1 VSTSVDGAVVGAQA
15 AGYVRN
21 VALYREDLRRYLR
34 ELNWADEWR
43 SAAFDNAEDEL
54 AFHSTVLSRLYEA
67 GWNRYGWPEDAG
79 GLGGTE
85 IHRAAYFEEL
95 AAAMLPAPEQHWTL
109 EVIGPAVHH
118 FAPHLAAQFL
128 PAYLRGSEWWG
139 QCFSE
144 PEAGSDLAALRC
156 RAVDDGAGGFVING
170 QKIWTSQGPT
180 ATRFLLLARTGTPES
195 RHRGLSTFLVDAG
208 VAGLTV
214 RPIALASG
222 RRELAEVFFDDV
234 RVPHDRLIGDI
245 DAGWAVVMYLMQYER
260 GMYGYAVLTT
270 ALTELGRLR
279 AEMVTHGAS
288 EASRERFARIYVSV
302 VAAQARAARTVRA
315 LAEKRMVGPESSI
328 DKLLFAKAEKDIN
341 DLILDVR
348 REWMI
353 AGAAPAATSSAGA
366 APAATSSAGAAPAAT
381 SSTGARPGV
390 GKELNAARAKWWYT
404 RAATIMGG
412 SAEVQRGIIADHI
425 LGLPKEQRR

>member
-1 VSTSVDGAVVGAQA
+1 VAAQGREYVSQI
-15 AGYVRN
+15 
-21 VALYREDLRRYLR
+21 ALYRQDFRRYLR
-34 ELNWADEWR
+34 ELDWADEWR
-43 SAAFDNAEDEL
+43 NASFDNAEDEL
-54 AFHSTVLSRLYEA
+54 AYHATVLARLHEA

-109 EVIGPAVHH
+109 EVIGPTLYHY
-118 FAPHLAAQFL
+118 APQLAARYL
-128 PAYLRGSEWWG
+128 PGYLRGAEWWG

-144 PEAGSDLAALRC
+144 PESGSDLASLRC
-156 RAVDDGAGGFVING
+156 RATDDGAGGFVMNG

-180 ATRFLLLARTGTPES
+180 ATRFLVLARTGTPES
-195 RHRGLSTFLVDAG
+195 RHRGLSTFVVDADTPG
-208 VAGLTV
+208 VTV
-214 RPIALASG
+214 RPITLASG

-234 RVPHDRLIGDI
+234 QVRSERLIGD
-245 DAGWAVVMYLMQYER
+245 AGGGWAVVMYLMQYER

-288 EASRERFARIYVSV
+288 PAGRERFAQIYVAV
-302 VAAQARAARTVRA
+302 VAAQARAATTVRA
-315 LAEKRMVGPESSI
+315 LAEGRGVGPNSSI

-353 AGAAPAATSSAGA
+353 GGAAPAATSG
-366 APAATSSAGAAPAAT
+366 T
-381 SSTGARPGV
+381 GV
-390 GKELNAARAKWWYT
+390 GNDSAKELDAARAKWWYT

-412 SAEVQRGIIADHI
+412 TAEVQRGIIADHL
-425 LGLPKEQRR
+425 LGLPKEKR